1 MNKMMKIKLTGT
13 AFFTL
18 LIFITFLPPAL
29 AEKNSSTK
37 ALTPEVIF
45 IPAGSFITGSDKA
58 ERELGYQL
66 DERAYGHS
74 ITRKNRW
81 YDFEAKRQ
89 KINLPAFSITKNLIT
104 NDLYSRFINDT
115 GYRAPNVDKKTWK
128 AYGLNA
134 SYRETRR
141 FAWINGQPPKDR
153 LQHPVVLVA
162 LKDAQAYAR
171 WLSQKTGK
179 KWQLPTEKQWE
190 KAARGTQGLIFPWGN
205 TFDPKKLNSNDMGP
219 YDTVKVGQYP
229 QGASPF
235 GVLDAAGQVFEWT
248 ATATTPKRHLVKG
261 GSWDDKGCGVCRSAA
276 RHARPVDLKHILVG
290 FRLVMMQ
297 RPE

>member
-1 MNKMMKIKLTGT
+1 MTKVRIAK
-13 AFFTL
+13 FFGNAPFVL
-18 LIFITFLPPAL
+18 LIFTSLLSPAL
-29 AEKNSSTK
+29 ADQKSDDKSFV
-37 ALTPEVIF
+37 PEVVF
-45 IPAGSFITGSDKA
+45 IPEGTFITGSDKA

-89 KINLPAFSITKNLIT
+89 KLDLAAFSITKNLIT
-104 NDLYSRFINDT
+104 NELYSRFINET
-115 GYRAPNVDKKTWK
+115 GYRAPDVDKKTWK
-128 AYGLNA
+128 SYGLNA
-134 SYRETRR
+134 SYAETRR
-141 FAWINGQPPKDR
+141 FAWVDAKPPKDR
-153 LQHPVVLVA
+153 LQHPVVLVS
-162 LKDAQAYAR
+162 LKDAKAYAQ
-171 WLSQKTGK
+171 WLSKKTGK

-190 KAARGTQGLIFPWGN
+190 KAARGTNGLIFPWGD
-205 TFDPKKLNSNDMGP
+205 TFDPTKLNSNDMGP

-248 ATATTPKRHLVKG
+248 ATATIPKRHLVKG

-290 FRLVMMQ
+290 FRLVLV
-297 RPE
+297 RSH